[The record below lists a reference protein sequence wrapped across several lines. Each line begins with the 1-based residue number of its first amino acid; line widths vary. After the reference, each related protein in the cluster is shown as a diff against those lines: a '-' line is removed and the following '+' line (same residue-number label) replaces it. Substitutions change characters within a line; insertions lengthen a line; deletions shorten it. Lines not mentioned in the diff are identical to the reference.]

1 MAETWQVILAREP
14 KKTLD
19 KLPRNV
25 RDRLQKA
32 IDALALDPR
41 PHDCIKLTSRD
52 LYRIRRGDWR
62 IIYAVRDAELIVLI
76 VEVGPRGGVYREI
89 TR

>member
-1 MAETWQVILAREP
+1 MADTWLIILERGPE
-14 KKTLD
+14 KTLA

-32 IDALALDPR
+32 IDALATNPR
-41 PHDCIKLTSRD
+41 PHDCIKLASRD

-62 IIYAVRDAELIVLI
+62 IIYAVRDAELIVLV
-76 VEVGPRGGVYREI
+76 VEVGPRGGVYRELD
-89 TR
+89 R

>member
-1 MAETWQVILAREP
+1 MADTWQVILARET
-14 KKTLD
+14 KKILD

-41 PHDCIKLTSRD
+41 PHDCSKLTSRD

-76 VEVGPRGGVYREI
+76 VEVGPRGGVHRALD
-89 TR
+89 R

>member
-41 PHDCIKLTSRD
+41 PHDCIKLTARD
-52 LYRIRRGDWR
+52 LYRIGRGDWR
-62 IIYAVRDAELIVLI
+62 IIYAVRDAEVIVLI
-76 VEVGPRGGVYREI
+76 VEVGPRGGVCRELD
-89 TR
+89 R